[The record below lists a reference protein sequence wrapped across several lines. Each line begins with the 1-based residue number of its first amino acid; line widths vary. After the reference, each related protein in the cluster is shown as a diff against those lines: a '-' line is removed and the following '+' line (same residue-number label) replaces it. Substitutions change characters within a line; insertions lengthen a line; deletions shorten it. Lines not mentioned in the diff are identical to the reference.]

1 MGTYQRSLCCR
12 FAATG
17 RPFRPRDRRAA
28 RQGTGCCDDHDLQ
41 LAHQRRPTGSHVCS
55 APSAFF
61 KSIYEPDD
69 PTRRARRY
77 ERGGRSQI
85 VDRSRFRSLAGILLP
100 AVATTASAPK
110 QCWRDVVARPAGPAT
125 MDTTRN
131 QLTGASG
138 NVTATL
144 SARWAFPG
152 RAVGQATHRI
162 AGNWQPVTP
171 RGDGD
176 HSTNDQAWSGPA
188 HRTTAPLDGSTPSP
202 YGVGEIAVTSSGAS
216 SPTPSTSV
224 CLGIGVSDVRIFT
237 RRRRATLPA
246 VSLAIRHSGYSCVGP
261 HPRGARIR
269 KSRRSGRVA
278 LRVERRSASSL

>member
-1 MGTYQRSLCCR
+1 MTCNWHTNVGQLAAM
-12 FAATG
+12 FARPR
-17 RPFRPRDRRAA
+17 RPF
-28 RQGTGCCDDHDLQ
+28 Q
-41 LAHQRRPTGSHVCS
+41 
-55 APSAFF
+55 
-61 KSIYEPDD
+61 SIYEPDD